1 MAPEEKPLRKPR
13 LDRAKLPRTK
23 SMRVALGVALV
34 MMGIFGFLPILGFW
48 MIPLGLLVLSVDFG
62 WARKARRRLEVWWGR
77 WQQRW
82 GRRKNGKAGG
92 SE

>member
-1 MAPEEKPLRKPR
+1 MAPKEKPLRKLR
-13 LDRAKLPRTK
+13 LDRAKLPRSK
-23 SMRVALGVALV
+23 PMRTALGVALV
-34 MMGIFGFLPILGFW
+34 VMGFFGFLPILGFW

-62 WARKARRRLEVWWGR
+62 WARKARRKLEVWWGR
-77 WQQRW
+77 RRQRW